1 MANISNARVTKGRP
15 AENPHGEEP
24 GLRKGEEPPA
34 PTAPVAVRHEED
46 HAPGGK
52 RQRGGDRPKGTVAA
66 LSISRK
72 SEAHVK
78 AARARWGEPRTV
90 RLDALD
96 PRVKAAVLALIR
108 ADEAARAADSEKAA
122 A

>member
-1 MANISNARVTKGRP
+1 M
-15 AENPHGEEP
+15 
-24 GLRKGEEPPA
+24 
-34 PTAPVAVRHEED
+34 
-46 HAPGGK
+46 
-52 RQRGGDRPKGTVAA
+52 
-66 LSISRK
+66 SISRK